1 MPNASSSPPP
11 SSWWGSSWPSSGP
24 AANASCA
31 PPAPG
36 GCANGSGPPSP
47 PPAGALPGAPL
58 AVAVAV
64 VYALLGAVA
73 LAGNSAVLL
82 VLLRAPRRSVTHLFL
97 LNLAAADQL
106 CALVLPVNIADLL
119 LRRWPLGE
127 LACKL
132 VVAADQYNTL
142 CGLYFPAVLGAD
154 RYRVVLAA
162 ARSRRAAG
170 RTRGAARAVALAVW
184 ALATLV
190 VLPFAVFARLD
201 DEQGRRQCVLVF
213 PRPEAAWWR
222 ASRLYSLLLGFVLP
236 ASALCGLYCALL
248 CRLRAARPA
257 GGPARALGR
266 ARRRATR
273 LVLAIV
279 AACLLC
285 WTPYHLGT
293 VVALTA
299 DLPHTPAVVAASY
312 VITGLSYAHSCLNP
326 FLYAFLDDGFRQ
338 GLRRLLA
345 CRPAA

>member
-1 MPNASSSPPP
+1 MPNASSWP
-11 SSWWGSSWPSSGP
+11 WGSWSSGP
-24 AANASCA
+24 VANGSCA
-31 PPAPG
+31 LPAPS
-36 GCANGSGPPSP
+36 GCANGSAPPPP
-47 PPAGALPGAPL
+47 PPALPAPL
-58 AVAVAV
+58 AVAVPV
-64 VYALLGAVA
+64 VYALIGAVA

-170 RTRGAARAVALAVW
+170 RTPGAARAVSLAVW

-201 DEQGRRQCVLVF
+201 DEQGRPQCVLVF

-236 ASALCGLYCALL
+236 ASTLCGLYCALL
-248 CRLRAARPA
+248 CRLRAARPP
-257 GGPARALGR
+257 GPARALGR

-293 VVALTA
+293 VVALTT
-299 DLPHTPAVVAASY
+299 DLPHTPPVVAASY
-312 VITGLSYAHSCLNP
+312 FITSLSYAHSCLNP

-345 CRPAA
+345 CRPPA